1 MKLSTFLLIALIG
14 MLVTYGCS
22 PKKYSYKQGGDPK
35 RFAKKE
41 GTPKP
46 TDENSDFTA
55 QLSALNEVPANHK
68 ISATGKA
75 YFRIKEDST
84 LIYYTLNIKNLKNIT
99 KATINYGTEDYNGPR
114 ITTIYPARYTETDSL
129 IGRTFSGTLRSFTIN
144 TRAVENGA
152 LKHGGTV
159 RDVIRIMKNDSAYI
173 QVDTKYHRKGAI
185 RGQIR

>member
-1 MKLSTFLLIALIG
+1 MKLSIFFLAALIG
-14 MLVTYGCS
+14 IVFTYGCS
-22 PKKYSYKQGGDPK
+22 KKKYSYKQGGNPK
-35 RFAKKE
+35 RFAQKK

-46 TDENSDFTA
+46 TDKNSDFTA
-55 QLSALNEVPANHK
+55 QLSGSNEIPPNHK

-75 YFRIKEDST
+75 YFRIKDDST
-84 LIYYTLNIKNLKNIT
+84 LIYYTLNVKNLKNIT

-114 ITTIYPARYTETDSL
+114 IVTIYPARYTETDSL

-144 TRAVENGA
+144 TRALEKGA

-159 RDVIRIMKNDSAYI
+159 RDLIRIMKNDSAYV

-185 RGQIR
+185 RGHIR